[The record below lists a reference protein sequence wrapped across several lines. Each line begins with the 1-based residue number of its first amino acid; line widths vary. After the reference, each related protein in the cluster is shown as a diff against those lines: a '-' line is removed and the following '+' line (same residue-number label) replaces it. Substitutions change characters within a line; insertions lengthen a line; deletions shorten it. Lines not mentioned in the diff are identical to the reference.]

1 MGNEVKAG
9 MPKWRGTQAGER
21 DADADAAALVVK
33 VIIANRGAG
42 ICGKRLLLES
52 GLQNPPAGENL
63 YDTNLKPASHQAS
76 QKLSSGTKQNSGDIP
91 VSKEGAGAGAPLLLH
106 S

>member
-1 MGNEVKAG
+1 
-9 MPKWRGTQAGER
+9 MPKRRVYTSGRAR
-21 DADADAAALVVK
+21 RADADAAALVVK

-52 GLQNPPAGENL
+52 GCKTAGGENL

-76 QKLSSGTKQNSGDIP
+76 QKTSSGTKQKLWHIP
-91 VSKEGAGAGAPLLLH
+91 VSRREPEQERRLLLH